1 MPTYQPMHIL
11 QTLAI
16 VFSLFLIG
24 FVIETTRR
32 THLKERYALLWLG
45 AGAVLLL
52 LSVYR
57 PLLDRIALALH
68 VSYPP
73 SLLFLIAFLFL
84 LMIVLHYSLVLSA
97 QRDAIRQLGQSVALL
112 QRALEE
118 HCAIS
123 ERR

>member
-1 MPTYQPMHIL
+1 MYQQMHVL

-16 VFSLFLIG
+16 LFCVALMA

-32 THLKERYALLWLG
+32 SHLKERYALLWLG
-45 AGAVLLL
+45 AGAVLLVL
-52 LSVYR
+52 AIYR
-57 PLLDRIALALH
+57 PLLDWIALSLH

-84 LMIVLHYSLVLSA
+84 LAIVLHYSLVLSA

-112 QRALEE
+112 QCALEQ
-118 HCAIS
+118 HLS
-123 ERR
+123 GRERG